1 MDNSVEDLVQNS
13 MGNSV
18 TPSQLLDS
26 NSVGFF
32 RRILGNQ
39 GVDGPFTRHLQANE
53 QPHYLF
59 HSTSELSIPIEEDT
73 DSEENITLL
82 GDSHVSP
89 VVAIITD
96 LRSVFVYN
104 SGGSERVITLL
115 HTDLIDT
122 EFTDFKVEKE
132 LILRTTQ
139 RQVSFGMWVT
149 DPYSSEVADS
159 AAYIADR
166 AELDNDH
173 QEYGFESDDF
183 GDVEEAL
190 KDQLQKIQNLADRLN
205 IEKVSRYAVQ
215 GAQIGKVQSAY
226 ASAVGFALGAGYG
239 IWSDLS
245 EGHKDDR
252 VVDDIDPEETA
263 EIMLR
268 WQQVGKAAGT
278 KKLSLASGALGAA
291 VAIDKQTTGRTVS
304 SVLAGLDVDW
314 VTKQLEEGNKQE
326 AGIKVASEVVESY
339 STEISDL
346 LSQDFF
352 EQLEE

>member
-1 MDNSVEDLVQNS
+1 MDNSVEELVQNS

-18 TPSQLLDS
+18 TPSQLLGS

-39 GVDGPFTRHLQANE
+39 GVDGPFIRHLQENE

-59 HSTSELSIPIEEDT
+59 HSTNELSIPIEEDT
-73 DSEENITLL
+73 DSDENITLL
-82 GDSHVSP
+82 GNSHISP
-89 VVAIITD
+89 VVAVITD
-96 LRSVFVYN
+96 LRSIFVYN
-104 SGGSERVITLL
+104 SGGAEKVISIQ
-115 HTDLIDT
+115 HADLVDV

-139 RQVSFGMWVT
+139 RRVSFGMWVT

-166 AELDNDH
+166 SGLDNDD
-173 QEYGFESDDF
+173 QEYGFESDGFD
-183 GDVEEAL
+183 DVEETL
-190 KDQLQKIQNLADRLN
+190 KDQLQNIRNLGDQLD
-205 IEKVSRYAVQ
+205 IEKVARYAVQ
-215 GAQIGKVQSAY
+215 GAQIGKVQSPY

-245 EGHKDDR
+245 EGHEDDR

-268 WQQVGKAAGT
+268 WQQVGKAADT

-291 VAIDKQTTGRTVS
+291 IAIDKQTTGRNVS
-304 SVLAGLDVDW
+304 SVLAGLDIDW
-314 VTKQLEEGNKQE
+314 VTKQLEEGNKQK

-339 STEISDL
+339 SNEITDL
-346 LSQDFF
+346 LDQDLFK
-352 EQLEE
+352 QLEE